1 MCCTNGAGYYRLNH
15 GDAILA
21 RGGEY
26 GAIDET
32 SFVIDLSSTDT
43 LEASTTEG
51 GASGSEA
58 EAEVGDGGEV
68 VEEDVEGEE
77 LEEEESGVTNADQST
92 WWCGVSWD
100 WVEANCD
107 SATPCP
113 GGDAV
118 DCPSGMACFA
128 STPCTLSPTTS
139 PTSFPSYE
147 PSSIPSTTPTRV
159 PWGEERF
166 ADFLY
171 GESTDGSVPGEG
183 DYEGDVNLGNVAA
196 AVVAAVNSTS
206 VEELRYHFFCG
217 TSWTMAD
224 VSCSTYCPSG
234 DKGDCP
240 IGEDCYANT

>member
-1 MCCTNGAGYYRLNH
+1 M
-15 GDAILA
+15 A

-26 GAIDET
+26 GAIDE
-32 SFVIDLSSTDT
+32 SAFVIDVSSSGGTS
-43 LEASTTEG
+43 EASSWEVT
-51 GASGSEA
+51 S
-58 EAEVGDGGEV
+58 EAEVGDGGDDLAVDDV
-68 VEEDVEGEE
+68 VDDTAENGGDGGGDEDVDEDG
-77 LEEEESGVTNADQST
+77 GTNADQST

-118 DCPSGMACFA
+118 DCPSGMECFA

-139 PTSFPSYE
+139 PTSAPSYE
-147 PSSIPSTTPTRV
+147 PSAHPSTTPTRT
-159 PWGEERF
+159 PWGEEAF
-166 ADFLY
+166 VDFLY
-171 GESTDGSVPGEG
+171 GESASGTDGEG
-183 DYEGDVNLGNVAA
+183 DYEGDVNLGDVAA

-224 VSCSTYCPSG
+224 ISCSTYCPSG

>member
-1 MCCTNGAGYYRLNH
+1 MCCTNGGGYYVLYH
-15 GDAILA
+15 GDTILA
-21 RGGEY
+21 RGEEY
-26 GAIDET
+26 GAIDE
-32 SFVIDLSSTDT
+32 SAFVIDVSSWGDT
-43 LEASTTEG
+43 SEAS
-51 GASGSEA
+51 SSES
-58 EAEVGDGGEV
+58 EVGDGKDDLAADDV
-68 VEEDVEGEE
+68 VVDDTAED
-77 LEEEESGVTNADQST
+77 GVDGGSDEDGGTNADQNT

-100 WVEANCD
+100 WIEANCD

-118 DCPSGMACFA
+118 DCPDGMECFA

-147 PSSIPSTTPTRV
+147 PSSHPSAIPTRM
-159 PWGEERF
+159 PWGEEDF
-166 ADFLY
+166 VDFLY
-171 GESTDGSVPGEG
+171 GESTSGTDGEG
-183 DYEGDVNLGNVAA
+183 DYEGEVNLGNVAA